1 MGVNNNKNQSALS
14 KQLLEQL
21 QIREKQL
28 MKYMHKESQFV
39 QIYVEKQQLE
49 QQVRKYELMTTSM
62 AKEIEQL
69 RRKT

>member
-1 MGVNNNKNQSALS
+1 MGVNNNINQSALS